1 MGKKDKERPDA
12 VGAEAPEDPA
22 GEADQ
27 ALAQLETEDAAR
39 AAAERASGA
48 AVVEPAAEAVQ
59 RLERELG
66 EWRDR
71 ALRTAADFENFRKR
85 ALREREEAGQ
95 RGQTEVLARIVD
107 VIDDLARVAHLD
119 PANTTSQALHDGM
132 LAIERKFLKTLE
144 LAGVERIDPV
154 GEPFDPKSHEAV
166 ASLPAPS
173 AEQDHTVGAV
183 YQHGYQFRGTL
194 LRPARVAVLQ
204 WAPPA
209 STPAD
214 TGAQPGS

>member
-1 MGKKDKERPDA
+1 MRKKEKEEPEP
-12 VGAEAPEDPA
+12 VGQAPPDPA
-22 GEADQ
+22 GEADA
-27 ALAQLETEDAAR
+27 ALAQLEAEDAAR

-71 ALRTAADFENFRKR
+71 ALRSAADFENFRKR
-85 ALREREEAGQ
+85 ALREREDAAQ
-95 RGQTEVLARIVD
+95 RGQAEVLARIVD

-119 PANTTSQALHDGM
+119 PANTSSQALHDGM

-166 ASLPAPS
+166 ATLPAGV
-173 AEQDHTVGAV
+173 AEQDNTVGAV
-183 YQHGYQFRGTL
+183 YQHGYRFRGTL

-204 WAPPA
+204 WPPPA
-209 STPAD
+209 SMPAD
-214 TGAQPGS
+214 AGAHPGS